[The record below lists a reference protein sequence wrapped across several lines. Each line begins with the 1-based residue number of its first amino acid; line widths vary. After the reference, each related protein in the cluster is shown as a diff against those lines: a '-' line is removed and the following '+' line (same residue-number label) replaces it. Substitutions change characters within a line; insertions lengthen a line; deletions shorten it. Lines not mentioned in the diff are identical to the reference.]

1 MRQLVWAAILIAGL
15 FGVISGMQVTGVGQ
29 HDAFVGPDP
38 SVIPKDA
45 VRLRII
51 ANSNSPQDQNIKR
64 AIRDQVIA
72 LIGKS
77 VASARTPAQA
87 HAIIQSEVP
96 RVERLAVSALTQAGM
111 PYGAS
116 TTFGPAPFPT
126 KIYGNRVYP
135 AGVYT
140 ALRVTLG
147 RGAGQNWWCVLF
159 PPLCFV
165 ALTDGDAVAAT
176 QAFPDY
182 PPLAVTHVTGPGGK
196 RIPVQLRLA
205 VVDYGEEAIKVFTA
219 DFAGLWRKMT
229 TIL

>member
-1 MRQLVWAAILIAGL
+1 MRHLIWAAVLIAGL
-15 FGVISGMQVTGVGQ
+15 FGIMSGMQVTGVGQ

-38 SVIPKDA
+38 AVIPKDA

-87 HAIIQSEVP
+87 RAIIEAQVP
-96 RVERLAVSALTQAGM
+96 RVELLAQAALKKADM
-111 PYGAS
+111 PYGAA

-182 PPLAVTHVTGPGGK
+182 PPLAVTYVKGPGNK

-205 VVDYGEEAIKVFTA
+205 VVDYGEEALKIFSA
-219 DFAGLWRKMT
+219 DFSKLWREMSAV
-229 TIL
+229 L

>member
-1 MRQLVWAAILIAGL
+1 MKHLIWVAVLIAGL
-15 FGVISGMQVTGVGQ
+15 FGVMSGLHVTGVGQ

-38 SVIPKDA
+38 GVIPADA

-51 ANSNSPQDQNIKR
+51 ANSNSTQDQNIKR
-64 AIRDQVIA
+64 AIRNQVIA
-72 LIGKS
+72 LIGRS

-87 HAIIQSEVP
+87 RAIIQSEVP
-96 RVERLAVSALTQAGM
+96 RVESLAQAALRKADM
-111 PYGAS
+111 SYGAS

-147 RGAGQNWWCVLF
+147 SGAGQNWWCVLF

-182 PPLAVTHVTGPGGK
+182 PPLAVTYVRGPGNQ

-205 VVDYGEEAIKVFTA
+205 VVDYGEQALKIFSAEFSH
-219 DFAGLWRKMT
+219 LWHEV
-229 TIL
+229 LAAL